1 MSATDDPLDR
11 GMELHVEALEQAR
24 HGDYEAAVPLLIESL
39 RLKSMVLS
47 AGDESFRISMLNLGR
62 AFLETGRLQEARR
75 VLLEVLER
83 AYVVRGPQGRILDM
97 LGQLHHEMGEPDV
110 AIAYYLRGVELLTD
124 ELGRTASAVLRT
136 LSNAAHVTLDYGA
149 PFDDA
154 VGLAAACIE
163 ELRGVGEQRTI
174 EGLQA
179 TLGVAMGVR
188 SAASYPERGQLS
200 ARDFSMIERY
210 RAERDEERLS
220 WIVDVLEER
229 PDAVMS
235 ATMAAI
241 DDVAT
246 AGGLGERIL
255 HETGKWVVTSPDG
268 SLRHEL
274 FAFGPKA
281 IAVTAFLQYPI
292 FPEDL
297 DATQATSAA
306 WSTFDFF
313 QQRESPEFVSDIRL
327 IAPRFSDIE
336 RPVLG
341 ATGLLRLGRT
351 DEETDIVNAFEMWR
365 PFATSLLVAAGE
377 AIMEDLAND
386 PELLDGPYLPAF
398 LWA

>member
-1 MSATDDPLDR
+1 MTASDDPLDR
-11 GMELHVEALEQAR
+11 GTELHVEALEQAR
-24 HGDYEAAVPLLIESL
+24 RGDYEAAVPLLIESL
-39 RLKSMVLS
+39 RLKSMALS
-47 AGDESFRISMLNLGR
+47 AGDESFRTSMLNLGR
-62 AFLETGRLQEARR
+62 AFLETGRHQEARR

-83 AYVVRGPQGRILDM
+83 AYVVRGPQGRILDV

-110 AIAYYLRGVELLTD
+110 AIAYYLRAVEFLMD
-124 ELGRTASAVLRT
+124 ELGREASAVLRT
-136 LSNAAHVTLDYGA
+136 LSNAAHVALDYGG

-154 VGLAAACIE
+154 AGLASACIE
-163 ELRGVGEQRTI
+163 ELKGVGEQRTI

-188 SAASYPERGQLS
+188 SAPSYPERGQLS
-200 ARDFSMIERY
+200 ARDFLLIERY
-210 RAERDEERLS
+210 RAERDEDRLR
-220 WIVDVLEER
+220 WIVDVLADR

-241 DDVAT
+241 DAAAT

-255 HETGKWVVTSPDG
+255 HETGKWVVTSADG
-268 SLRHEL
+268 SVRHEL

-292 FPEDL
+292 FPEEL

-313 QQRESPEFVSDIRL
+313 QQRESPEFVSDTRI
-327 IAPRFSDIE
+327 IAPRFPDIE

-351 DEETDIVNAFEMWR
+351 DVETDIVSAFEMWR
-365 PFATSLLVAAGE
+365 PFATSLLIAAGE
-377 AIMEDLAND
+377 AIMEDQAND
-386 PELLDGPYLPAF
+386 PELLYGPYLPTF
-398 LWA
+398 LWI

>member
-1 MSATDDPLDR
+1 MTASDDRLVR
-11 GMELHVEALEQAR
+11 GVELHVEALEQAR
-24 HGDYEAAVPLLIESL
+24 RGDYEAAVPLLIESL

-47 AGDESFRISMLNLGR
+47 AGDESFRTSMLNLGR
-62 AFLETGRLQEARR
+62 AFLETGRHHEARR

-110 AIAYYLRGVELLTD
+110 AIAYYLRGVEFLMD
-124 ELGRTASAVLRT
+124 ELGREASAVLCT
-136 LSNAAHVTLDYGA
+136 LSNAAYVALDYGA

-154 VGLAAACIE
+154 AGLAAACIE
-163 ELRGVGEQRTI
+163 ELKGVGEQRTI

-188 SAASYPERGQLS
+188 SAPSYPERGQLS
-200 ARDFSMIERY
+200 AREFSLIERY
-210 RAERDEERLS
+210 RAERDEDRLR
-220 WIVDVLEER
+220 WIVDVLAER

-241 DDVAT
+241 DAAAT

-255 HETGKWVVTSPDG
+255 HETGKWVVTSADG
-268 SLRHEL
+268 SVRHEL

-281 IAVTAFLQYPI
+281 IAVTALLQYPI
-292 FPEDL
+292 FPEEL

-313 QQRESPEFVSDIRL
+313 QQRESPDFVSDTRI
-327 IAPRFSDIE
+327 IAPRFPDIE

-351 DEETDIVNAFEMWR
+351 DVETDIVSAFETWR
-365 PFATSLLVAAGE
+365 PFATSLLIAAGE
-377 AIMEDLAND
+377 AIMEDQAND
-386 PELLDGPYLPAF
+386 PELLYGPYLPTF
-398 LWA
+398 LWS